1 MNSDEGDDD
10 DDDDNGEFNIVGKQ
24 SLQNCAAGPV
34 SRESQ
39 SKEKGH
45 LQEIQKTDKLRGD

>member
-1 MNSDEGDDD
+1 MNSDEGDD

-45 LQEIQKTDKLRGD
+45 LQEIHKTDKLRGD